1 MVGRI
6 LTDVPASARRRAVA
20 IAAETDGRRRRRI
33 VLPSRLTVSV
43 KRLLMAL
50 PRAPE
55 GGARRAVE
63 AAEERENHTAEC
75 LGGRGMGLVEE
86 LPTAPDSHHVGA
98 RLRADVPTL
107 IRYGMDVDSRDVHG
121 ANIGLLSSFVK
132 GIHARERKKIFGP
145 SRPVLYACA
154 IPVLSFSQ
162 PHGRCILTGG
172 AVPICWHLSF

>member
-1 MVGRI
+1 
-6 LTDVPASARRRAVA
+6 VA

-75 LGGRGMGLVEE
+75 LGGRGMGLVKE

-98 RLRADVPTL
+98 RLRADVSVL
-107 IRYGMDVDSRDVHG
+107 IRYGVDVDSRDVHTG
-121 ANIGLLSSFVK
+121 EYTPLLAYSK
-132 GIHARERKKIFGP
+132 DA
-145 SRPVLYACA
+145 
-154 IPVLSFSQ
+154 
-162 PHGRCILTGG
+162 
-172 AVPICWHLSF
+172 